1 MARKF
6 LYIVAALIV
15 LVIAVL
21 LALRLF
27 GLQLSRLALV
37 PGEPF
42 TALSP
47 PPADTYAHNDMWIA
61 RPGKADNPARW
72 TPKGFAA
79 EPARINA
86 SVFFIHPT
94 SYLAR
99 AHWNA
104 PLNDAEANDRA
115 IKFVR
120 AQASVFGN
128 ARDIWIPRY
137 RQATLGAFLT
147 EKPEGQRA
155 LESAYRDVLAAFD
168 AFMANRNSDTP
179 IILAAHSQ
187 GSMHLA
193 RLLKDRIAG
202 KPIASRIVAAY
213 VIGWPVPVTADLPAL
228 GLPPCERPDQTGCI
242 LSWQSYA
249 EPAGYADTMDLF
261 EAIPGLAGKSRR
273 GDRYLCT
280 NPLTGGMGGS
290 APASA
295 NRGMLKSSADFSQG
309 EIIQGG
315 APARCDAKGFLL
327 IGTGPDLGPYVLP
340 NNNYHMYD
348 YSLFWANMRADVAR
362 RVEAFGKK

>member
-6 LYIVAALIV
+6 LYVVAALIF

-27 GLQLSRLALV
+27 GLQVSRLALV

-42 TALSP
+42 SALAPLP
-47 PPADTYAHNDMWIA
+47 PDAYARNDMWIA
-61 RPGKADNPARW
+61 RPGKPENPARW
-72 TPKGFAA
+72 TPKGFAPDA
-79 EPARINA
+79 TQIDAT
-86 SVFFIHPT
+86 VFFIHPT
-94 SYLAR
+94 SYLSR

-104 PLNDAEANDRA
+104 PLDDAEANDRA

-155 LESAYRDVLAAFD
+155 LEGAYRDVLAAFD
-168 AFMANRNSDTP
+168 MFMASQNSDSP

-187 GSMHLA
+187 GAMHLA
-193 RLLKDRIAG
+193 RLLRDRIAA
-202 KPIASRIVAAY
+202 KPIAGRIVAAY
-213 VIGWPVPVTADLPAL
+213 VIGWPIPVTADLPAL
-228 GLPPCERPDQTGCI
+228 GLPACKRPDETRCI

-249 EPAGYADTMDLF
+249 EPAGYEGTMDLF

-280 NPLTGGMGGS
+280 NPLTGGTGGS
-290 APASA
+290 AFASA
-295 NRGMLKSSADFSQG
+295 NRGMLKNSADFRDG
-309 EIIQGG
+309 EIIRGG

-327 IGTGPDLGPYVLP
+327 IGAGPDLGPYVLP

-348 YSLFWANMRADVAR
+348 YSLFWANMREDVAR
-362 RVEAFGKK
+362 RVEAFGKR

>member
-1 MARKF
+1 MPVF
-6 LYIVAALIV
+6 LQNGYRYHFRYFNRNIV
-15 LVIAVL
+15 
-21 LALRLF
+21 
-27 GLQLSRLALV
+27 
-37 PGEPF
+37 
-42 TALSP
+42 
-47 PPADTYAHNDMWIA
+47 
-61 RPGKADNPARW
+61 
-72 TPKGFAA
+72 
-79 EPARINA
+79 
-86 SVFFIHPT
+86 FIH
-94 SYLAR
+94 
-99 AHWNA
+99 
-104 PLNDAEANDRA
+104 
-115 IKFVR
+115 
-120 AQASVFGN
+120 
-128 ARDIWIPRY
+128 
-137 RQATLGAFLT
+137 
-147 EKPEGQRA
+147 
-155 LESAYRDVLAAFD
+155 
-168 AFMANRNSDTP
+168 RNKIGT
-179 IILAAHSQ
+179 
-187 GSMHLA
+187 A
-193 RLLKDRIAG
+193 RLLKERIAG
-202 KPIASRIVAAY
+202 KPIASRIIAAY

-295 NRGMLKSSADFSQG
+295 NRGMLKNSADFSQG
-309 EIIQGG
+309 EVIQGG

>member
-42 TALSP
+42 AALAP
-47 PPADTYAHNDMWIA
+47 LPADAYAHNDMWIA
-61 RPGKADNPARW
+61 RPGKAENPARW
-72 TPKGFAA
+72 IPAGITP

-86 SVFFIHPT
+86 TVFFIHPT

-115 IKFVR
+115 VKFVR
-120 AQASVFGN
+120 AQASVFGD
-128 ARDIWIPRY
+128 AKDIWIPRY

-147 EKPEGQRA
+147 DKPEGQRA

-168 AFMANRNSDTP
+168 AFMANQDSDTP

-193 RLLKDRIAG
+193 RLLKERIAG

-295 NRGMLKSSADFSQG
+295 NRGMLKNSADFSQG
-309 EIIQGG
+309 EIVKGG